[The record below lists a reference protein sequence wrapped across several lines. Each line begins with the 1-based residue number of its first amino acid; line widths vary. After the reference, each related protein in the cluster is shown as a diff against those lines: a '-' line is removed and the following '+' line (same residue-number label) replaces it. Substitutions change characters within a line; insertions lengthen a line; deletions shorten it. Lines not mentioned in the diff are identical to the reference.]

1 MIPEPVARENMA
13 YGRLSFNMIERSYT
27 TQGNRILPRRW
38 LPVTLA
44 EAGVQFHCL
53 DSSLRR
59 NDEVGHSG
67 SNLTGVASRLS
78 ALKKMRLPCYNT
90 RTCFRSRLAD
100 AILRLGQGT
109 SNLVWRTEVPFR

>member
-13 YGRLSFNMIERSYT
+13 CGRLSFYMIRRSYT
-27 TQGNRILPRRW
+27 TQGNRILPRRGF
-38 LPVTLA
+38 PATPA

-53 DSSLRR
+53 DSGIPR

-78 ALKKMRLPCYNT
+78 AFKKMRFACYKT
-90 RTCFRSRLAD
+90 RICFRRRLAD

-109 SNLVWRTEVPFR
+109 SNLVWRTGVAFR